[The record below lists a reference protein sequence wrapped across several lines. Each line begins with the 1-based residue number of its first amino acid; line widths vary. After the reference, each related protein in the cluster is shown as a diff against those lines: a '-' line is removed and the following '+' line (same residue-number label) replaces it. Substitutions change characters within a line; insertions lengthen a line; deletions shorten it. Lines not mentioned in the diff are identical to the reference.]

1 MARYLGSKHR
11 LCRRFG
17 TKLCDSEKCPV
28 IRRPYRPGQHGPKGE
43 LHMSEYGTQLA
54 EKQKAKFLYGV
65 LERQFVNYYKKATAL
80 AGNSGQNLLSLLERR
95 LDNVMYRSGI
105 MQTRRIARQFVSH
118 GHVLVNGRKTTI
130 PSYQPKKGDVISL
143 SEKASRMIVVTDMKK
158 KPSKRQLPSWL
169 KVESEQIPTVT
180 LLGNPTEE
188 DLALGID
195 PALIIEFY

>member
-1 MARYLGSKHR
+1 
-11 LCRRFG
+11 
-17 TKLCDSEKCPV
+17 
-28 IRRPYRPGQHGPKGE
+28 
-43 LHMSEYGTQLA
+43 MSEYGTQLA

-195 PALIIEFY
+195 PALIIEFYSR